1 MVFQQKIKS
10 HDGFTM
16 VELIVVMAIAAI
28 LMAVVVPGFTT
39 AIQKAATNREINAF
53 VGDLGFLRAE
63 AVKEG
68 VPVTMC
74 ASVDGV
80 TCSGT
85 VNWQFGWIIFSNP
98 NLTTT
103 AGAPIRKQIAFTS
116 TDTFVADNATSSIT
130 YTSEGFTRNLAGNP
144 VTFTLHTTPVV
155 TTLTQCVA
163 INIAGR
169 HILQQLGTGN
179 CS

>member
-1 MVFQQKIKS
+1 MKSQQKIKS
-10 HDGFTM
+10 HAGFTM

-80 TCSGT
+80 TCSGS

-130 YTSEGFTRNLAGNP
+130 
-144 VTFTLHTTPVV
+144 FTLHTTPAVA
-155 TTLTQCVA
+155 TLTQCVA

-169 HILQQLGTGN
+169 HIIQQLGTGN